1 MLSIISEQLLFVTP
15 QDVKDFW
22 AITNTLPRNV
32 DVSVCH
38 GKYEASGKSMLG
50 IFGLDLSEPVT
61 MKLSFPDT
69 VVFDSK
75 KFLDSVERWCV

>member
-50 IFGLDLSEPVT
+50 IF
-61 MKLSFPDT
+61 
-69 VVFDSK
+69 
-75 KFLDSVERWCV
+75 